1 MRLCLFALLLCLCA
15 LPLSA
20 QPKQPVDMAV
30 GYPSTTLVYGVGSI
44 EAFGDPANLES
55 MLKGMGGDLKIP
67 DLSNLIAEKL
77 ELTLSKE
84 ELRDLARGS
93 KRVSAGMLDIG
104 IKGPKLQFILEH
116 KDLSA
121 LHRALLEAA
130 KAGSESVRTAE
141 EYDGIT
147 IFNFYLALSGD
158 SNDELMSEINPFKG
172 WLDEIDLHAAI
183 LDNRYLI
190 LSGTA
195 SGCKD
200 AIDGLL
206 FPEDPADTLLGNKR
220 YTESLR
226 DFANP
231 AALLFVNVQAVI
243 TTMERLSGDK
253 GSNPLLDDFVRY
265 YLQSLV
271 GDTEI
276 DAAFLTELTQYEQFK
291 SFAAAMWLPEST
303 GDSLAQARIEARL
316 SFHNTPGWLD
326 ALRAEPKPMP
336 MLDLLPRD
344 TIFAATSCVDDFDK
358 LYSQCKGFVLGRA
371 REAGKTKLIDAWAN
385 FESKAEG
392 EGRDIRKLWKQ
403 LGQGQ
408 AFVVVPGG
416 KGDEN
421 DSDAIVNSGYAVLLG
436 LKDWKQAEEFFYE
449 EFLPGKMGSG
459 MRSMEGELGPVNVID
474 GIEIHGASGSEE
486 AFAFVPG
493 QGKQGVL
500 MMGQRKA
507 LAHILATRSTGQN
520 VATHPSFVSARAA
533 MWEKQNLGVYIN
545 VGKVLEA
552 MALAFDSYSRNL
564 MMFDEE
570 GEETPEDRDD
580 AEKDRN
586 PIPRLARFFSNA
598 VLLGGSRS
606 GDTAIEL
613 RFTAAGVPPVGQ
625 FKELAEHYRDVGRNF
640 EVRDDLLRVRQAAIT
655 HLVLKN
661 RPALERNELVKSGH
675 LARQEWGIDPYGAE
689 GETPS
694 TRGYKL
700 AVVPNDVDIRQAILL
715 AYQEKPGLAGNSLAI
730 LWNNHVVSLTP
741 DQLKDAIER
750 AAKGEI
756 IDDEVYRNP
765 LEPLFKLRSEED
777 IIEEPME
784 DPSGVEVVV
793 IDDEGEESTIDVSET
808 NTGDEVESILNQPKK
823 PDDEIEPGSEPKK
836 EE

>member
-1 MRLCLFALLLCLCA
+1 MRLLVSALLLTLCVA
-15 LPLSA
+15 PLAA
-20 QPKQPVDMAV
+20 QQKPPVDLAV
-30 GYPSTTLVYGVGSI
+30 GYPSTTLVYGVGSV
-44 EAFGDPANLES
+44 ESFGDPANLED

-67 DLSNLIAEKL
+67 DLSTLIAEKL
-77 ELTLSKE
+77 ELTLSKD
-84 ELRDLARGS
+84 ELRALARGS
-93 KRVSAGMLDIG
+93 RRVSAGMLDIG
-104 IKGPKLQFILEH
+104 IKGPKLQFILDH

-121 LHRALLEAA
+121 LHRALLAAA

-141 EYDGIT
+141 EYDGVT
-147 IFNFYLALSGD
+147 IFNFYLALSG
-158 SNDELMSEINPFKG
+158 NATDEGMMDEINPFKG

-190 LSGTA
+190 LAGTA

-220 YTESLR
+220 YTEALK
-226 DFANP
+226 DFVNP
-231 AALLFVNVQAVI
+231 AALLFVNIQAVI

-253 GSNPLLDDFVRY
+253 GSNPMLDGILGY

-291 SFAAAMWLPEST
+291 SFAAAMWLPEAGSE
-303 GDSLAQARIEARL
+303 GKAQARIEARM

-336 MLDLLPRD
+336 MLDLLPQD

-358 LYSQCKGFVLGRA
+358 LYTQCKDFVLGRA

-385 FESKAEG
+385 FEAKAEG

-403 LGQGQ
+403 MGQGQ
-408 AFVVVPGG
+408 AFVLVPGG
-416 KGDEN
+416 KAGVDDPN
-421 DSDAIVNSGYAVLLG
+421 AIANSGYALMLG
-436 LKDWKQAEEFFYE
+436 VKDWKQAEEFFYE

-474 GIEIHGASGSEE
+474 GIEVHGASGTEE

-493 QGKQGVL
+493 KGKEGVL
-500 MMGQRKA
+500 LIGQRKA
-507 LAHILATRSTGQN
+507 LVHILEMRRAGQN
-520 VATHPSFVSARAA
+520 VATHPSFITARDA
-533 MWEKQNLGVYIN
+533 MWDKQNLGMYIN

-552 MALAFDSYSRNL
+552 MALAFDSYSRNMM
-564 MMFDEE
+564 MMFDEDS
-570 GEETPEDRDD
+570 EEAPEDRDD

-598 VLLGGSRS
+598 VLVGGSRS
-606 GDTAIEL
+606 GETVIEL
-613 RFTAAGVPPVGQ
+613 RLTAAGMPPTGQ

-655 HLVLKN
+655 HLVLKGQTASETG
-661 RPALERNELVKSGH
+661 ALLKTGH
-675 LARQEWGIDPYGAE
+675 LARQEWAIDPYGAE

-694 TRGYKL
+694 TRQYKL
-700 AVVPNDVDIRQAILL
+700 AKVPADVDIRQAILL
-715 AYQEKPGLAGNSLAI
+715 AYQEKPGLAGNVLAI
-730 LWNNHVVSLTP
+730 LWNNHVVSMTP
-741 DQLKDAIER
+741 DQLKDAIDR
-750 AAKGEI
+750 ASRGEI

-765 LEPLFKLRSEED
+765 LEPLFKIRVEEGMID
-777 IIEEPME
+777 EPSE
-784 DPSGVEVVV
+784 DPAGVEVTV
-793 IDDEGEESTIDVSET
+793 IDDDGEESTIEVSET
-808 NTGDEVESILNQPKK
+808 GTADEVENALNQPKK
-823 PDDEIEPGSEPKK
+823 PDDEDTESDTEN
-836 EE
+836 E